1 VLCKE
6 DHRGEGDTG
15 EMTEDALAAV
25 RRWLDSGGEARLV
38 SRHGDELVV
47 GLFTCD
53 GGEEMDRVVGPA
65 AELGP
70 LLTGE

>member
-1 VLCKE
+1 
-6 DHRGEGDTG
+6 
-15 EMTEDALAAV
+15 
-25 RRWLDSGGEARLV
+25 V
-38 SRHGDELVV
+38 SRHGDDLVV

-70 LLTGE
+70 LLTGD